1 MEQFAWYKIVIGIVV
16 LSVIIM
22 GILFAFS
29 VDKDDD
35 KPIDDEL
42 VDDDKS
48 KHFDEFTKGYKTWI
62 NTHLKQ
68 VIMTDKQR
76 IKLVTTF
83 KELGVNSSVINID
96 NNIIYYGSYDNYY
109 YFEVNNDYK
118 RYSNRTDKEIVE

>member
-109 YFEVNNDYK
+109 YFEANNDYK